1 MVEVIVF
8 AEVGQDL
15 YEPSKYSRSLLLLRR
30 QGAYMRLVDDEQACI
45 FTISSGFHK
54 ASKVD
59 GNRPIEDVIM
69 DIAITPGSVF
79 DPAQFHPW
87 AASSIAWSVRRPLR
101 LVQFLDIL
109 SRSPSRVGRDKACA
123 QLVGE
128 FLVRQSC
135 LDDFLADSGGS
146 ELLDGPFDLKTL
158 ALAGERSATDMR
170 ALKRLERFEVGL
182 SNGRTFEDQEFDIQQ
197 VQIFLFSDNANIRL
211 KALEILRKMK
221 HLN

>member
-1 MVEVIVF
+1 M
-8 AEVGQDL
+8 
-15 YEPSKYSRSLLLLRR
+15 
-30 QGAYMRLVDDEQACI
+30 
-45 FTISSGFHK
+45 
-54 ASKVD
+54 
-59 GNRPIEDVIM
+59 
-69 DIAITPGSVF
+69 
-79 DPAQFHPW
+79 
-87 AASSIAWSVRRPLR
+87 
-101 LVQFLDIL
+101 
-109 SRSPSRVGRDKACA
+109 
-123 QLVGE
+123 
-128 FLVRQSC
+128 RQSC